1 MGTYLITFEFHSDK
15 LLEFLERLKRF
26 GSYCPMNSNSWL
38 VISPHTATEILQE
51 LQYYTDPTK
60 DKLFVLKT
68 GSEASWS
75 VLYGEAWQTWLKN
88 NLV

>member
-1 MGTYLITFEFHSDK
+1 MGTYLITFEFQSEK

-26 GSYCPMNSNSWL
+26 GSYCPMNPNCWL
-38 VISPHTATEILQE
+38 VIAEHNAAEILQE
-51 LQYYTDPTK
+51 LQYYTNPTK

-68 GSEASWS
+68 GSEAAWS
-75 VLYGEAWQTWLKN
+75 VLYGDAWQTWLNN